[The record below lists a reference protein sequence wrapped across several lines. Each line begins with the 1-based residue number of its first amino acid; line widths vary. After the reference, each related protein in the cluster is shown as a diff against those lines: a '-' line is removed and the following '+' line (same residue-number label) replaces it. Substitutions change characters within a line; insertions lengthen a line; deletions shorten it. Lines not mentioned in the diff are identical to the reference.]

1 MLLQGVVDC
10 CFETGEGLTVVDF
23 KTDRVRGGALAAR
36 AEEYRPQLE
45 AYARA
50 LAEITGKP
58 VARRV
63 LWFFSER
70 RAVEV

>member
-1 MLLQGVVDC
+1 M
-10 CFETGEGLTVVDF
+10 VDF